1 MPEIKLINIK
11 KIKDKIKSLKI
22 PKEYWGIDLD
32 SFFNYQYNMYISIRE
47 TAGKTTQSL
56 ILGLVLNSLYPDIYN
71 IEYLRNDNSQI
82 VRANIENL
90 FNTIVSLGYIEKI
103 YDGKYN
109 NVLYKTQ
116 QRKFFL
122 IYKDDKGEVIDT
134 SPEPICIVHALETAF
149 DAKSG
154 YNNPRGNYI
163 VLDEFQDT
171 SRATYNIFP
180 QFLNYISTIGRPLSP
195 QRTPFLH
202 VLMMGNN
209 TNEYCFYFDE
219 FCIAEDIPYLKFG
232 GSIEI
237 KTEYGVTGIVKL
249 LELSD
254 TQKERIKQKNIPFLG
269 FPGKKAAAFTG
280 ITEWSGENYR
290 HYDKQLNYEFCK
302 FRRCYIKHRGRFIQ
316 IDIFNDEETGRFIF
330 LHFAAEPKYD
340 DNIIF
345 TVEPE
350 RNSDIYGFGKY
361 EKREKILKI
370 CRLIVG
376 CLSENRAYY
385 ASNKVGSLTSDYLK
399 NIK

>member
-180 QFLNYISTIGRPLSP
+180 QFLNYISTIGRPLSL

-232 GSIEI
+232 GAIEF

-290 HYDKQLNYEFCK
+290 HFDKQLNYDFCK

-350 RNSDIYGFGKY
+350 KNSDIYGFGKY

>member
-1 MPEIKLINIK
+1 MEAINVK

-90 FNTIVSLGYIEKI
+90 FNTIVALGYIEKI

-163 VLDEFQDT
+163 VMDIDDTLLCKEFPEDRVYYHGSGMAKGEQ
-171 SRATYNIFP
+171 TYLNI
-180 QFLNYISTIGRPLSP
+180 
-195 QRTPFLH
+195 
-202 VLMMGNN
+202 
-209 TNEYCFYFDE
+209 E
-219 FCIAEDIPYLKFG
+219 
-232 GSIEI
+232 
-237 KTEYGVTGIVKL
+237 
-249 LELSD
+249 
-254 TQKERIKQKNIPFLG
+254 NINF
-269 FPGKKAAAFTG
+269 
-280 ITEWSGENYR
+280 
-290 HYDKQLNYEFCK
+290 
-302 FRRCYIKHRGRFIQ
+302 
-316 IDIFNDEETGRFIF
+316 
-330 LHFAAEPKYD
+330 
-340 DNIIF
+340 
-345 TVEPE
+345 
-350 RNSDIYGFGKY
+350 
-361 EKREKILKI
+361 
-370 CRLIVG
+370 
-376 CLSENRAYY
+376 
-385 ASNKVGSLTSDYLK
+385 
-399 NIK
+399 

>member
-1 MPEIKLINIK
+1 
-11 KIKDKIKSLKI
+11 
-22 PKEYWGIDLD
+22 
-32 SFFNYQYNMYISIRE
+32 
-47 TAGKTTQSL
+47 
-56 ILGLVLNSLYPDIYN
+56 
-71 IEYLRNDNSQI
+71 
-82 VRANIENL
+82 
-90 FNTIVSLGYIEKI
+90 
-103 YDGKYN
+103 
-109 NVLYKTQ
+109 
-116 QRKFFL
+116 
-122 IYKDDKGEVIDT
+122 
-134 SPEPICIVHALETAF
+134 
-149 DAKSG
+149 
-154 YNNPRGNYI
+154 
-163 VLDEFQDT
+163 
-171 SRATYNIFP
+171 
-180 QFLNYISTIGRPLSP
+180 
-195 QRTPFLH
+195 
-202 VLMMGNN
+202 MMGNN

-290 HYDKQLNYEFCK
+290 HYDKQLNYEFCI
-302 FRRCYIKHRGRFIQ
+302 FRRCYIKHRGRYIQ

-330 LHFAAEPKYD
+330 LHFASEPKYD

-370 CRLIVG
+370 CKLIVG
-376 CLSENRAYY
+376 CLNENRAYY

>member
-1 MPEIKLINIK
+1 MSEIKLINIK

-32 SFFNYQYNMYISIRE
+32 SFFNYQYSMYISIRE

-90 FNTIVSLGYIEKI
+90 FNTIVSFGYIEKI
-103 YDGKYN
+103 YGGKYN
-109 NVLYKTQ
+109 DVIYKTQ
-116 QRKFFL
+116 SRKFYL
-122 IYKDDKGEVIDT
+122 VNKDSDGDILDT
-134 SPEPICIVHALETAF
+134 SQDPICIVHALETAF

-154 YNNPRGNYI
+154 YNNPKGNYI

-180 QFLNYISTIGRPLSP
+180 QFLNYVSTIGRPLSP

-202 VLMMGNN
+202 VLLIGNN

-232 GSIEI
+232 GSIEF
-237 KTEYGVTGIVKL
+237 KTEYGVNGIVKL
-249 LELSD
+249 LELSE
-254 TQKERIKQKNIPFLG
+254 TQKERIKERNIPFLG
-269 FPGKKAAAFTG
+269 FPSKKAAAFTG
-280 ITEWSGENYR
+280 ITEWSGENYK
-290 HYDKQLNYEFCK
+290 HINFDLNYEDCL
-302 FRRCYIKHRGRFIQ
+302 FRRAYLKHRGRYIQ
-316 IDIFNDEETGRFIF
+316 IDIFNNEEIGRFLF
-330 LHFAAEPKYD
+330 LHFSSDPKYD

-345 TVEPE
+345 TIDPE
-350 RNSDIYGFGKY
+350 KSSDIYGLGKY
-361 EKREKILKI
+361 EKRERILKI
-370 CRLIVG
+370 CKIIAG
-376 CLSENRAYY
+376 CFNENRVYY
-385 ASNKVGSLTSDYLK
+385 ASNKVGSLTGDFIK